1 MKSKAIKPHS
11 AKLTKTET
19 AHLAIKR
26 AILRCE
32 IPEGTFLSE
41 SAIMKRTASAARLS
55 AKPVTGSTAKVF
67 WRSFRG
73 AGTWFPSSASRPSA
87 ICLS

>member
-1 MKSKAIKPHS
+1 LPVLRSEPMKSKAIKPHS

-26 AILRCE
+26 AILHCE

-41 SAIMKRTASAARLS
+41 SAIMKRDGIGRT
-55 AKPVTGSTAKVF
+55 PF
-67 WRSFRG
+67 RS
-73 AGTWFPSSASRPSA
+73 
-87 ICLS
+87 L